1 MNKRR
6 SSHESTVQR
15 SARTKRVAVSGM
27 MVALGVIILYV
38 GSLIEVL
45 DISMAAIASLICIIA
60 LVEYGKLYVWMVFA
74 ATALAAMLLLPE
86 KFTPSLYALLIG
98 YYPMIKELIER
109 VGKKSA
115 KRGLFAVLRW
125 AIKLVFFNA
134 ALLAVALVAIYIL
147 ILPESAEWMQIT
159 MILLANAAFILYDIA
174 LTKMI
179 SAYFF
184 RIRRRFKLPGGER

>member
-6 SSHESTVQR
+6 SSAER
-15 SARTKRVAVSGM
+15 SSRTKRVAVSGM

-38 GSLIEVL
+38 GSLVEVL
-45 DISMAAIASLICIIA
+45 DISMAAIASRICII
-60 LVEYGKLYVWMVFA
+60 VVIEYGKLYAWMVFA

-109 VGKKSA
+109 IGKKSG
-115 KRGLFAVLRW
+115 KRALFGSVRW
-125 AIKLVFFNA
+125 IVKLLFFNA

-147 ILPESAEWMQIT
+147 ILPESEEWMQIT
-159 MILLANAAFILYDIA
+159 MILLANAAFVLYDVA
-174 LTKMI
+174 LTRMI
-179 SAYFF
+179 SMYFF
-184 RIRRRFKLPGGER
+184 RIRRRFRLPGGEK

>member
-6 SSHESTVQR
+6 SSAER
-15 SARTKRVAVSGM
+15 SSRTKRVAVSGM

-38 GSLIEVL
+38 GSLVEVL
-45 DISMAAIASLICIIA
+45 DISMAAIASLICII
-60 LVEYGKLYVWMVFA
+60 VVIEYGKLYAWMVFA

-109 VGKKSA
+109 IGKKSG
-115 KRGLFAVLRW
+115 KRALFGSVRW
-125 AIKLVFFNA
+125 IVKLLFFNA

-147 ILPESAEWMQIT
+147 ILPESEEWMQIT
-159 MILLANAAFILYDIA
+159 MILLANAAFVLYDVA
-174 LTKMI
+174 LTRMI
-179 SAYFF
+179 SMYFF
-184 RIRRRFKLPGGER
+184 RIRRRFRLPGGEK

>member
-1 MNKRR
+1 M
-6 SSHESTVQR
+6 
-15 SARTKRVAVSGM
+15 
-27 MVALGVIILYV
+27 I
-38 GSLIEVL
+38 
-45 DISMAAIASLICIIA
+45 
-60 LVEYGKLYVWMVFA
+60 FA

-109 VGKKSA
+109 MGKKSA
-115 KRGLFAVLRW
+115 KRGLIAVLHW
-125 AIKLVFFNA
+125 AVKLVFFNA

-159 MILLANAAFILYDIA
+159 MILLANAAFVLYDIA

>member
-6 SSHESTVQR
+6 GSQGSRLERSS
-15 SARTKRVAVSGM
+15 RTKRVAVSGM
-27 MVALGVIILYV
+27 MVALGVVILYV

-45 DISMAAIASLICIIA
+45 DISMAAIASLMCIIA
-60 LVEYGKLYVWMVFA
+60 LIEYGRIYGWMVFA
-74 ATALAAMLLLPE
+74 ATAVAAMLLLPE

-109 VGKKSA
+109 MGKKSG
-115 KRGLFAVLRW
+115 KRGLLAAVCW
-125 AIKLVFFNA
+125 ALKLLFFNA
-134 ALLAVALVAIYIL
+134 ALVVVALVATYIL
-147 ILPESAEWMQIT
+147 LLPESAEWMQIT
-159 MILLANAAFILYDIA
+159 MILLANAAFVLYDIA